1 MTDYNFIKRCKN
13 YNIKKSK
20 GLKYETIVKRSMN
33 KIKKLDK
40 KINKD
45 KLNYEIRYNLIIG
58 IEKTMRRLFNEWNYK
73 DGNFYF
79 YEMLNNYENLLREK
93 EKEKFKLCI
102 HKLKLSLPDHLIF
115 EIGTYF

>member
-1 MTDYNFIKRCKN
+1 MKPSLRDQW
-13 YNIKKSK
+13 
-20 GLKYETIVKRSMN
+20 
-33 KIKKLDK
+33 IKKLDK

-79 YEMLNNYENLLREK
+79 YYNYCVHPKEYHKIVDDYSRGKICEEEYSKKNFKFLN
-93 EKEKFKLCI
+93 
-102 HKLKLSLPDHLIF
+102 SD
-115 EIGTYF
+115 